1 MHYSFYVEQSIIHI
15 RVALSY
21 RPVRLDADI
30 SEGLPH
36 LRHYT
41 RCTEAVFVGSLNRRF
56 PDQILIDNR
65 HAALGRAVVP

>member
-41 RCTEAVFVGSLNRRF
+41 RCTEAVF
-56 PDQILIDNR
+56 I
-65 HAALGRAVVP
+65 GR